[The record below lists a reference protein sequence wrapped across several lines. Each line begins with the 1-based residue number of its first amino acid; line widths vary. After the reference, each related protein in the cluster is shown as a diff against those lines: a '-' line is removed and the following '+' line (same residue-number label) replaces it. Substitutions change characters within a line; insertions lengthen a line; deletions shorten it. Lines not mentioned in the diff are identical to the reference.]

1 MSYSAYSPS
10 RRLDLMRV
18 HATLRDVNNCSLR
31 GSTSDPGS
39 TRDPGSNRDP
49 VLLLYKDGNTID
61 CILLL
66 NFKTVRLD
74 SYLETRSTFYLAFRL
89 DCENF

>member
-1 MSYSAYSPS
+1 MRSIGVGDSCKNYWNLSYSAYSPS

-61 CILLL
+61 MH
-66 NFKTVRLD
+66 
-74 SYLETRSTFYLAFRL
+74 SFRIE
-89 DCENF
+89 DFENF

>member
-1 MSYSAYSPS
+1 MSYSAYSRG

-61 CILLL
+61 MESILLR
-66 NFKTVRLD
+66 NTFDMHFESDR
-74 SYLETRSTFYLAFRL
+74 SYF
-89 DCENF
+89 